1 MNSYLAKD
9 SPQRW
14 ILQMELQPY
23 DYICKTYEIDCPV
36 LVGDDQI
43 FDGLIVE
50 VFYDTVML
58 WFKKNDK
65 RWLAWSEFIG
75 WYKEEYREIVLDSTT
90 VEDEFL
96 QWLIYNTV
104 YGPIAYCKGEKTN
117 G

>member
-23 DYICKTYEIDCPV
+23 HFICKTYEIDCPV
-36 LVGDDQI
+36 LAGDEI
-43 FDGLIVE
+43 FDGLIVDIE
-50 VFYDTVML
+50 YDTITL
-58 WFKKNDK
+58 WFKKNGM

-75 WYKEEYREIVLDSTT
+75 WYKEEYREIVLDLAT

-96 QWLIYNTV
+96 RWLIYNTV
-104 YGPIAYCKGEKTN
+104 YGPITYRKGEITN